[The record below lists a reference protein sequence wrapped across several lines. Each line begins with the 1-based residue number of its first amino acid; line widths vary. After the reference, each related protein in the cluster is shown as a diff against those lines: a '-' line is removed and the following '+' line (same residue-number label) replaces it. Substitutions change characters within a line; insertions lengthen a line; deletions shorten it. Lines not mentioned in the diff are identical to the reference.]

1 VNKAWGVGMIE
12 GVPTCPLSFRAEV
25 LAGVTTPAL
34 TMSSSFC
41 ESLQL
46 VASSLPSSLL
56 SFGDLGNKAF
66 GVGMIEDVTTCSL
79 SLRAKVRA
87 GVTTPALASLASVLR
102 ARTASSAVSPLPRAR
117 CLGHLV
123 RRPLSAACRNDVMT
137 RSWFV
142 GVLGWSARA
151 SAMISSL
158 WASVKPQVRR

>member
-1 VNKAWGVGMIE
+1 MGMFE

-46 VASSLPSSLL
+46 AAGSVPNSLL

-66 GVGMIEDVTTCSL
+66 GVGMIEDGTTCSL
-79 SLRAKVRA
+79 SLRAELRA
-87 GVTTPALASLASVLR
+87 CVTTPALASLASVLR
-102 ARTASSAVSPLPRAR
+102 AGTASSAVSPLLRAR
-117 CLGHLV
+117 CFGRPV
-123 RRPLSAACRNDVMT
+123 RRPWSATCRNDVMNGS
-137 RSWFV
+137 RYV
-142 GVLGWSARA
+142 GVLGWCART

-158 WASVKPQVRR
+158 WASVKPQARR